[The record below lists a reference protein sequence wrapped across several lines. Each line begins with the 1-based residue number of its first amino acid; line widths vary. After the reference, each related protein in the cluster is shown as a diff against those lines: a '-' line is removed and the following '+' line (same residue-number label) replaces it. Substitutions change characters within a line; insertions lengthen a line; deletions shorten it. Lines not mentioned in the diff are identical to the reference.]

1 MNAMLDRREASGQRQ
16 RSFVSDASHELRSP
30 LAGIRQTAEVAQA
43 HPGALPEGELAEAV
57 LEESVRMQ
65 RLVEAMLLL
74 TRADEG
80 GAGQGAVEVDLDDLA
95 LSEVD
100 RARRLG
106 RAPGIAVDGS
116 GLRPGRARGAPAPP
130 GQGTRT
136 LLAHP

>member
-1 MNAMLDRREASGQRQ
+1 
-16 RSFVSDASHELRSP
+16 
-30 LAGIRQTAEVAQA
+30 
-43 HPGALPEGELAEAV
+43 
-57 LEESVRMQ
+57 MQ

-106 RAPGIAVDGS
+106 AARGVAVDGR
-116 GLRPGRARGAPAPP
+116 GIEPGRFLGDPATLRQVTRNLVANALRHARSRFPVSVGVGGPP
-130 GQGTRT
+130 LG
-136 LLAHP
+136 PFFVD